1 MDYYTKNRFKE
12 YDDLTINE
20 LFERKKLLE
29 NEVLDTKQVINDK
42 KISSEQRTETL
53 EDLKFLREQI
63 VYIEEL
69 LLEKKEK
76 SK

>member
-12 YDDLTINE
+12 YDVLTINE

-69 LLEKKEK
+69 LLEKK
-76 SK
+76 